1 MTMRTPS
8 QACLARCANHNT
20 SGNVSMQ
27 EKPTSRGVPDKAA
40 ALCMAS
46 HVSCT
51 DPWPATRPLTEVT
64 AIPWVLAYALIDII
78 PRCSMGMEQYS
89 HGSPSLSPST
99 YDSPS

>member
-1 MTMRTPS
+1 
-8 QACLARCANHNT
+8 
-20 SGNVSMQ
+20 
-27 EKPTSRGVPDKAA
+27 
-40 ALCMAS
+40 MAS

-89 HGSPSLSPST
+89 HGSQA
-99 YDSPS
+99 